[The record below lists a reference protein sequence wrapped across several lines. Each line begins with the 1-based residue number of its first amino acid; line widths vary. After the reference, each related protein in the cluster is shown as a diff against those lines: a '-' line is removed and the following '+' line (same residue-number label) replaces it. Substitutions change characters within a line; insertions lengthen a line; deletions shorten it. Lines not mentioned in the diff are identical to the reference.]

1 MWWDVAPDVK
11 AEFEHWHSHE
21 HFAERLSIPG
31 FRRGTR
37 WTSAAGGP
45 GIFVLYELDAHETL
59 SSPAYAA
66 RLNSPT
72 PWSTKMMPHHRHMV
86 RSQCRVLESHGTATA
101 RHALTIR
108 FADESARE
116 TGVRSHFNSLV
127 AASAPPGIV
136 GAHLLRHQPPA
147 LTVTTEQKIRVAPDQ
162 AADWVFVVCA
172 YDFSALQDLVTAGR
186 GDSVS
191 DAGVAR
197 GRVHGL
203 YSLSHSATAE
213 DVI

>member
-1 MWWDVAPDVK
+1 MWWDMAPDVK

-37 WTSAAGGP
+37 WTSATGGP

-72 PWSTKMMPHHRHMV
+72 PWSTKMMPHHRNMV
-86 RSQCRVLESHGTATA
+86 RSQCHVLESHGTATA
-101 RHALTIR
+101 RHALTLR
-108 FADESARE
+108 FSAESGSE
-116 TGVRSHFNSLV
+116 TGVRAHFKSLV

-136 GAHLLRHQPPA
+136 GAHLLWHQPPA
-147 LTVTTEQKIRVAPDQ
+147 MAVTTEQKIRVATDQ
-162 AADWVFVVCA
+162 VADWVIVVCA
-172 YDFSALQDLVTAGR
+172 YDLPALLALVTASLD
-186 GDSVS
+186 DSLS

-203 YSLSHSATAE
+203 YSLSHSATAA